1 MKRVLVAA
9 LALMVAVATGLLAG
23 VVLHPGTLTGTVGI
37 SGWIPTST
45 TVDVT
50 NGTFS
55 AHATPAA
62 DGTFSMTLEGNQ
74 TYLDEY
80 VTLYFG
86 NGVYSNYDPAQSIMV
101 PLGGTVPVD
110 LRRPGATLTAALSAA
125 GGTVT
130 GWTPRITG
138 SASSFGTWSDSN
150 VSAFSVPIV
159 AGVAY
164 TVEGSAKVDVTD
176 ATGVVTCSVQ
186 LPFGPL
192 PQPALVEGATNTVSV
207 SFSVGASNC
216 ATGIA
221 GTVALTGLPAGYQTS
236 SAALRAISD
245 ALQTGASWT
254 NENPHDYMFN
264 LVPGAYYLPG
274 YTYID
279 GPWSTYL
286 VFPFRGTVQ
295 VTSGTTSR
303 HDLILSAVLASG
315 SLSFTGPA
323 GMPTAATQRLVG
335 VYDFSLQDYGPT
347 AQASV
352 DIAADPSGHFAGI
365 VFPGRWTPQILGSFS
380 SAFGEP
386 GGQNFSLVDSAQ
398 PEVLATEGAPLSLPD
413 QSFAFSTGT
422 IVFDVVEAPGE
433 PEVGITSPTVT
444 AWLSDAT
451 RSYSLNGW
459 SPVSNA
465 ASPSVRLTG
474 PAGHYEFRAY
484 ATVRGSSTQFASSTI
499 DLGQSVDTPAG
510 SGVIVVPKDSNGNP
524 TPIQLEFNTVTA
536 GGTTTA
542 SVTDVGPAA
551 PFDYDLLAILA
562 GKPYVDIS
570 TSAQFAGKVEIAVKY
585 DPAALGVSP
594 ANEPRLALQQYICD
608 LANSCGWVVINEV
621 YNPNVP
627 PYTDADARYFGRSG
641 QSNPDTTNHIIY
653 GVTTSLGTF
662 ALTFPKVAM
671 VPPTDTCVGTPTG
684 PAQLTTD
691 PALCSATVD
700 NLNQR
705 AGGCSGGG
713 GGLASCLF
721 DGMAAETLGRGPHA
735 VAIVGTSVDGA
746 SASCTSYVDVAD
758 REKPAIACSAPATIE
773 CTGPQTVYTAS
784 ATCND
789 NCGTCTAS
797 CGSGPFALGTTVID
811 CNANDDA
818 TNRSTCQTQV
828 TVQDTTPPSVTIT
841 FAPPQGWGRNRRL
854 IPIPVTVTAADV
866 CDSAPSIECQAWS
879 VDSRGTRQDY
889 EVVWVNG
896 QLVVVWP
903 WNQQVQGDATYYLEC
918 SATDTSGNRGS
929 SIISLTIQDD
939 NLGNHD
945 CTAIRKL
952 R

>member
-9 LALMVAVATGLLAG
+9 LALTVAIATGLLAD

-37 SGWIPTST
+37 SGWTPIST

-50 NGTFS
+50 NGMFS
-55 AHATPAA
+55 ARATPAA
-62 DGTFSMTLEGNQ
+62 DGAFSMTLEGDQ

-80 VTLYFG
+80 VTIYFG
-86 NGVYSNYDPAQSIMV
+86 NGVYTNYDPAQAISV

-110 LRRPGATLTAALSAA
+110 LRQPGATLIAELSAV

-130 GWTPRITG
+130 GWTPQISG
-138 SASSFGTWSDSN
+138 NGFNFGTWSDSN
-150 VSAFSVPIV
+150 VTVFSVPLV
-159 AGVAY
+159 AGVPY
-164 TVEGSAKVDVTD
+164 TVQGSARVNVTD
-176 ATGVVTCSVQ
+176 ATGAVTCTVQ

-192 PQPALVEGATNTVSV
+192 AQPALAEGASNTVSL
-207 SFSVGASNC
+207 SLSVDASNC

-221 GTVALTGLPAGYQTS
+221 GTVALTGLPSGYQTS
-236 SAALRAISD
+236 YGTLRALSD
-245 ALQTGASWT
+245 ATHTTVSWT
-254 NENPHDYMFN
+254 NENPYEYLFN
-264 LVPGAYYLPG
+264 VVPGPYFLPG
-274 YTYID
+274 YMFID

-286 VFPFRGTVQ
+286 VFPSRGTVQ
-295 VTSGTTSR
+295 VTNGTTSR

-315 SLSFTGPA
+315 NLLFTGPA
-323 GMPTAATQRLVG
+323 GMPTAATQHLVG
-335 VYDFSLQDYGPT
+335 VYDFSQPDYGPT
-347 AQASV
+347 AGASV

-365 VFPGRWTPQILGSFS
+365 VFPGKWTSQVLGSFYN
-380 SAFGEP
+380 AFGEP
-386 GGQNFSLVDSAQ
+386 GAQTFTVVDSTQ

-433 PEVGITSPTVT
+433 PEVGISAPTVT
-444 AWLSDAT
+444 AWFSDET
-451 RSYSLNGW
+451 RSYSLYGS

-474 PAGHYEFRAY
+474 PAGHYQFQAY
-484 ATVRGSSTQFASSTI
+484 AIVRRSSTQFASSTI
-499 DLGQSVDTPAG
+499 DLGQAVDTPAG

-536 GGTTTA
+536 GGSTTA

-551 PFDYDLLAILA
+551 PFDYDLLAIIA

-570 TSAQFAGKVEIAVKY
+570 TSAQFVGKVEIAVKY
-585 DPAALGVSP
+585 DPAALGLS
-594 ANEPRLALQQYICD
+594 AENEPRLALQQYVCD
-608 LANSCGWVVINEV
+608 AANSCGWVVINEV
-621 YNPNVP
+621 YNPHLP

-653 GVTTSLGTF
+653 GVTSSLGTF
-662 ALTFPKVAM
+662 ALTFPKVM
-671 VPPTDTCVGTPTG
+671 LVPPTDTCVGTATG

-700 NLNQR
+700 NVNQR

-721 DGMAAETLGRGPHA
+721 DGLAAQTLGLGPHA
-735 VAIVGTSVDGA
+735 VSIVGTSVEGA
-746 SASCTSYVDVAD
+746 TASCTSYVDVAD
-758 REKPAIACSAPATIE
+758 REKPAIACAAPATIE
-773 CTGPQTVYTAS
+773 CTGPQTAYTAS

-789 NCGTCTAS
+789 NCGACVAS
-797 CGSGPFALGTTVID
+797 CGSGPFALGTTTID

-818 TNRSTCQTQV
+818 SNRNTCQTQV
-828 TVQDTTPPSVTIT
+828 TVQDTTPPSVTMT
-841 FAPPQGWGRNRRL
+841 FAPPQGWGVRDGRL
-854 IPIPVTVTAADV
+854 VPIPVTVTATDV
-866 CDSAPSIECQAWS
+866 CDAAPTIECKAWS

-889 EVVWVNG
+889 EVLWVSG
-896 QLVVVWP
+896 QPAVVWP
-903 WNQQVQGDATYYLEC
+903 SNQQIDGTATYILEC

-929 SIISLTIQDD
+929 SRISLSLQD
-939 NLGNHD
+939 NSGHHD